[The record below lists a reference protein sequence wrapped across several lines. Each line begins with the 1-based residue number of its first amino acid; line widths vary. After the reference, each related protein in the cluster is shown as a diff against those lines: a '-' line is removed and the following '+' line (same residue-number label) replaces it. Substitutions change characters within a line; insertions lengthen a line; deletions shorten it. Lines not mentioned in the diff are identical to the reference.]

1 MYLKYVDVSNDTEKN
16 SNCPTWRAL
25 FIVKFSPEQSFT
37 SIKCPELTDIRS
49 W

>member
-1 MYLKYVDVSNDTEKN
+1 MYLKYVDVSNDAEKN

-25 FIVKFSPEQSFT
+25 FVVKFSPEQSFT

-49 W
+49 